1 VTGEF
6 EALSRLT
13 GRFSAPPAGEVWA
26 GDDGAVLEGGLVV
39 ATDPM
44 VEGVHFL
51 RSLTTLAD
59 AGWKA
64 LARNVSDVAAMGA
77 VPWRC
82 VVSVVGASEEDLVA
96 LYDGLLEAAS
106 HWSCP
111 VVGGDL
117 ASGPGLVVTVTL
129 LGRLP
134 EGAAPLLRSGARAG
148 DGLYVSRPLGLGA
161 AGLRHLRDDP
171 EAMGGW
177 RRPRPPDGTAPG
189 LSRAAR
195 WYARPGPDVAFA
207 LDVRAAGAT
216 AAIDVSDG
224 LAQDLDH
231 IARASG
237 VGFRL
242 DRVPVHEEA
251 TLEEALHGGD
261 DYQLAFSCPDPGD
274 GDVVPGIRIG
284 TCTEDPDERTIE
296 GRPLAVT
303 GWEHPMAGDPPTEP
317 VPPSSRPL

>member
-13 GRFSAPPAGEVWA
+13 GRLGEPGEGEVWA
-26 GDDGAVLEGGLVV
+26 GDDGAVLEGGLVI

-82 VVSVVGASEEDLVA
+82 VVSVVGADEAELTAV
-96 LYDGLLEAAS
+96 YDGLLAAARY
-106 HWSCP
+106 WDCP

-117 ASGPGLVVTVTL
+117 ASGPGLVITVTI

-134 EGAAPLLRSGARAG
+134 AGAAPLLRSGARPG
-148 DGLYVSRPLGLGA
+148 DDIIVSRPLGLGS
-161 AGLRHLRDDP
+161 AGLRQLRAVSGSSSP
-171 EAMGGW
+171 ASAW
-177 RRPRPPDGTAPG
+177 
-189 LSRAAR
+189 LSRPGPPAIPGCQSSPAAA
-195 WYARPGPDVAFA
+195 WYARPVPSVEVAIEA
-207 LDVRAAGAT
+207 RAAGAT
-216 AAIDVSDG
+216 AAIDISDG

-231 IARASG
+231 LAQASG
-237 VGFRL
+237 VGLRL
-242 DRVPVHEEA
+242 EDVPVAEGA
-251 TLEEALHGGD
+251 TLADALHGGD
-261 DYQLAFSCPDPGD
+261 EYHLAFTRPVGQECVS
-274 GDVVPGIRIG
+274 GIRIG
-284 TCTEDPDERTIE
+284 TCTADPGERTFRGE
-296 GRPLAVT
+296 PLAVEA
-303 GWEHPMAGDPPTEP
+303 GWQH
-317 VPPSSRPL
+317 LL

>member
-1 VTGEF
+1 MTGEF

-13 GRFSAPPAGEVWA
+13 GRLEAPPAGEVWA

-64 LARNVSDVAAMGA
+64 VARNVSDVAAMGA

-82 VVSVVGASEEDLVA
+82 VVSVVGADEPA
-96 LYDGLLEAAS
+96 LAEVYDGLLAAS
-106 HWSCP
+106 ARWGCP

-117 ASGPGLVVTVTL
+117 ASGPGLVVTVTI

-134 EGAAPLLRSGARAG
+134 GGSGPLLRSGARPG
-148 DGLYVSRPLGLGA
+148 DGVYVSAPLGWGA
-161 AGLRHLRDDP
+161 AGLRRLRAGESGSP
-171 EAMGGW
+171 
-177 RRPRPPDGTAPG
+177 
-189 LSRAAR
+189 AAA
-195 WYARPGPDVAFA
+195 WYARPDPSVEVALA
-207 LDVRAAGAT
+207 ARAADAT

-231 IARASG
+231 VATASG
-237 VGFRL
+237 VGLRL
-242 DRVPVHEEA
+242 DDVPVAEGA
-251 TLEEALHGGD
+251 TLDDALFGGD
-261 DYQLAFSCPDPGD
+261 EYRLAFCCPDPP
-274 GDVVPGIRIG
+274 PGADSLPGLRIG
-284 TCTEDPDERTIE
+284 TCTDDPSERTFRDE
-296 GRPLAVT
+296 PLDPT
-303 GWEHPMAGDPPTEP
+303 GWEHALG
-317 VPPSSRPL
+317 

>member
-13 GRFSAPPAGEVWA
+13 GRLGLPPGGEVWA

-39 ATDPM
+39 TTDPM

-51 RSLTTLAD
+51 RSLTTVAD

-64 LARNVSDVAAMGA
+64 VARNVSDAAAMGA

-82 VVSVVGASEEDLVA
+82 VVSVVGASEADLEA
-96 LYDGLLEAAS
+96 LYDGLLEAAR

-117 ASGPGLVVTVTL
+117 ASGSTLVVTVTV

-148 DGLYVSRPLGLGA
+148 DGIYASRPLGLGA
-161 AGLRHLRDDP
+161 AGLRLLRAGRSSP
-171 EAMGGW
+171 
-177 RRPRPPDGTAPG
+177 
-189 LSRAAR
+189 AAA
-195 WYARPGPDVAFA
+195 WYARPVPSVDAA
-207 LDVRAAGAT
+207 LAARAAGAT

-231 IARASG
+231 VARASG
-237 VGFRL
+237 VGFHL
-242 DRVPVHEEA
+242 DTVPVAEGA

-261 DYQLAFSCPDPGD
+261 DYHLVFTCPDPAPGAQ
-274 GDVVPGIRIG
+274 VPGIRIG
-284 TCTEDPDERTIE
+284 TCTADPEERTFQ

-303 GWEHPMAGDPPTEP
+303 GWEHPMAGGDGAP
-317 VPPSSRPL
+317 RPL